1 MKQRDFTSARAKEA
15 LLKDKDKS
23 YCKVVEETCGDCS
36 WRRFEEER
44 CCGNCCWFYAE
55 DTDGY
60 GLCPLALMESKRCDE
75 PCTNGEFVSK
85 EEMRHHMAVLL
96 QSVRFHNDPELRHV
110 PAAKDCEDAYRFAY
124 KYMKT
129 FSKL

>member
-1 MKQRDFTSARAKEA
+1 MKENIYAEENATMH
-15 LLKDKDKS
+15 DKDKF
-23 YCKVVEETCGDCS
+23 CG
-36 WRRFEEER
+36 E
-44 CCGNCCWFYAE
+44 CCWFYAE

-75 PCTNGEFVSK
+75 PCTNGKFVSK

-96 QSVRFHNDPELRHV
+96 QSVRFHDNPEIRHV
-110 PAAKDCEDAYRFAY
+110 PTAKDCEEAYKFAY
-124 KYMKT
+124 KYMKV